1 MKKNFS
7 YTAEQRR
14 ALDAF
19 VKLARAANA
28 VTQRTQRYTKWGL
41 TTSQFGVLE
50 ALYHLGPLRQSQLAE
65 KILKTPG
72 NLTMVLDNLEKR
84 GLIEKTRETE
94 DRRALQITLTKDGND
109 LIAEIFPKHAEDV
122 LQAMSNLTGSEQQS
136 LAELC
141 QKLGTGKPAG
151 TND

>member
-1 MKKNFS
+1 MKKSFG

-14 ALDAF
+14 ALDTF

-28 VTQRTQRYTKWGL
+28 VTQRAQRYAESGL

-50 ALYHLGPLRQSQLAE
+50 ALYHLGSLRQSQLAQ
-65 KILKTPG
+65 KILKTTG

-84 GLIEKTRETE
+84 GLIIRNRETE
-94 DRRALQITLTKDGND
+94 DRRALQVSLTKAGHD

-122 LQAMSNLTGSEQQS
+122 AQAMTGLNPTEQDT
-136 LAELC
+136 LAMLC
-141 QKLGTGKPAG
+141 QKLGTVNPPA
-151 TND
+151 NRD

>member
-1 MKKNFS
+1 MKKSFN

-28 VTQRTQRYTKWGL
+28 VMQRTQRYTEAGL

-65 KILKTPG
+65 KILKTAG

-84 GLIEKTRETE
+84 GLIERTRETD
-94 DRRALQITLTKDGND
+94 DRRALQVALTKKGND

-122 LQAMSNLTGSEQQS
+122 ALAMDKLTASELES

-141 QKLGTGKPAG
+141 HKLGAVKASKG
-151 TND
+151 D